1 MEQYNR
7 YLQFFD
13 YLDVDGLVNHLKDVI
28 GLPAKILKSR
38 AEVEQIREQRQ
49 EQQQQAQQMQQEMQ
63 VAEAAGKAAPAIKAV
78 ASE

>member
-1 MEQYNR
+1 MDIAKCSPV
-7 YLQFFD
+7 FD

-49 EQQQQAQQMQQEMQ
+49 EQQNQAQQMQQEMQ